1 MKKKPSPET
10 QLRQMKRECK
20 ATRVQSIVRPLVGLR
35 MTNTNRPIE
44 VIRNWRDNGM
54 LMLSPPYQR
63 GDVWGAKRRVNLIRS
78 ILLGVPI
85 PSIVVNDRIR
95 GEWGDD
101 DLHYAVID
109 GKQRCTTIL
118 MFLDDQLSIPGG
130 WMEIDS
136 DEVLFSELPVPKQR
150 RFKNQAIGFCE
161 GSLRTLEAEQEVF
174 ELINFG
180 GVAQGETDQ

>member
-1 MKKKPSPET
+1 MAQIE
-10 QLRQMKRECK
+10 
-20 ATRVQSIVRPLVGLR
+20 SIGSGTLVRAYVRPLVNLQ

-44 VIRNWRDNGM
+44 VIRHWRDNGM
-54 LMLSPPYQR
+54 LVLSPPYQR
-63 GDVWGAKRRVNLIRS
+63 GDVWGGKRRVNLIRS

-118 MFLDDQLSIPGG
+118 MFFDDKLAIPGG
-130 WMEIDS
+130 WMEIDKS
-136 DEVLFSELPVPKQR
+136 EVVFSELPIPKQR

-161 GSLRTLEAEQEVF
+161 GALRTLEAEQEVF

-180 GVAQGETDQ
+180 GVAQGENDQ